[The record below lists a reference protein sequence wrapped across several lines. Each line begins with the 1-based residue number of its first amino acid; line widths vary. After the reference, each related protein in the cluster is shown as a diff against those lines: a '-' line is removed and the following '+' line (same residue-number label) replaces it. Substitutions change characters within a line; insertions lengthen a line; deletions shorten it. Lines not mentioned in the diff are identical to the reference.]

1 MIYLIDE
8 KTKRQAGYGWNAKR
22 FEIYKDTI
30 ESINDYSR
38 FEDDDFMDV
47 VFSKGN
53 VVLFHE
59 SFFNGIAD
67 NKRGIVKEFNRRI
80 ELFGQQERVV
90 FYGGSKSSRKLDGNI
105 AFLPV
110 NVMYEHLGFYLNKV
124 VEGCD
129 DIGYLIWGENP
140 EIDKCLIEGISK
152 ANKEMF
158 NENYDYSSVTSKVL
172 VIISSD
178 KNQLYIS
185 SESNPQIVIKEL
197 YPDNKA
203 DEPISDGLLHEY
215 VCDWLSEKEYDSILL
230 PLCFGPVLSDFN
242 GLRLAMHIRCTNTI
256 NRNKPI
262 SIYGIE
268 DIPQLINNEYF
279 DILKMK
285 ATQLVNYDNKSIL
298 SSMKTIIAP
307 LEYDEL
313 RNEIVKVKINLP
325 QNYIDSHSIA
335 NEWAIYRWAKTIGV
349 KDSDI
354 EKVIHT
360 VESNLYFKYLNTI
373 YPVLPQGQLAEKEL
387 TVSANIAKK
396 PKVLL
401 VDDEAEKGWYEIFC
415 KIIYD
420 INKFDF
426 DHLDDE
432 FNEKTPDEIVDIVH
446 NKIVADDID
455 IVILDYRLHRHDF
468 FAEKIEKVTGYKVLN
483 DIKNKI
489 NRGVQVVVLSATNK
503 IWNWEALQEA
513 GANAFIL
520 KDNPESNYEDL
531 STIKTIQSFISQL
544 DECCGRLF
552 LKQFYD
558 NYKKL
563 ESSFL
568 PRRSK
573 KSSAP
578 LPKEFVDEA
587 MKWFKISCDLFKSGV
602 TEENK
607 AAAFLFL
614 FSVIENI
621 ANRVINIDVPE
632 NDTDNLGNAIWKYKF
647 RSKNQYIMSFDT
659 NMNKTQYPL
668 TLAYG
673 KPIPWIQKILN
684 AFDFISVYG
693 VSKDIKDLVDKRNN
707 FIHANA
713 TTGKK
718 INIIESDVIT
728 LHDIVFDGL
737 INIK

>member
-1 MIYLIDE
+1 MIYIIDE
-8 KTKRQAGYGWNAKR
+8 KTNRQSSFGWNAEK
-22 FEIYKDTI
+22 FEKYKELIYPI
-30 ESINDYSR
+30 HDYAILSDNS
-38 FEDDDFMDV
+38 FV
-47 VFSKGN
+47 NAVFSIEN
-53 VVLFHE
+53 VVLLHE
-59 SFFNGIAD
+59 SFFNGINLD
-67 NKRGIVKEFNRRI
+67 NKAMANDFQNKLDSFANEGKIFVAY
-80 ELFGQQERVV
+80 
-90 FYGGSKSSRKLDGNI
+90 YGGSKRSRKIDGNK
-105 AFLPV
+105 AYLPV
-110 NVMYEHLGFYLNKV
+110 SVFYEHLEVYLENCQSGKM
-124 VEGCD
+124 
-129 DIGYLIWGENP
+129 DINYLLWGDNP
-140 EIDKCLIEGISK
+140 QIEKQLTDKIKE
-152 ANKEMF
+152 ANEKMQEDQL
-158 NENYDYSSVTSKVL
+158 DYSSVDANVL
-172 VIISSD
+172 ILTTADSNRLVLPGLRSRSERLFPDPKASD
-178 KNQLYIS
+178 
-185 SESNPQIVIKEL
+185 
-197 YPDNKA
+197 
-203 DEPISDGLLHEY
+203 PISDELLHSKVTE
-215 VCDWLSEKEYDSILL
+215 WLSDHTFNAIIL
-230 PLCFGPVLSDFN
+230 PLCIGPVLSDYN
-242 GLRLAMHIRCTNTI
+242 GLRLATHIRCTVTPNQ
-256 NRNKPI
+256 NVPI
-262 SIYGIE
+262 YIYSVVDLSFIIGN
-268 DIPQLINNEYF
+268 DYF
-279 DILKMK
+279 DIIKTNGVFLIG
-285 ATQLVNYDNKSIL
+285 YDNMSIKKAIIDSRIIIEKESLITEMKKVHL
-298 SSMKTIIAP
+298 SIPK
-307 LEYDEL
+307 
-313 RNEIVKVKINLP
+313 
-325 QNYIDSHSIA
+325 NYIDNHSIS
-335 NEWAIYRWAKTIGV
+335 NEWAIYRWAKTIDV
-349 KDSDI
+349 KDKDI
-354 EKVIHT
+354 KDVIKT

-373 YPVLPQGQLAEKEL
+373 YPVLPQGQMKEQNL
-387 TVSANIAKK
+387 TISTNLSKK

-401 VDDEAEKGWYEIFC
+401 VDDEAEKGWYKIFY
-415 KIIYD
+415 KIIDD

-426 DHLDDE
+426 CRLDDE
-432 FNEKTPDEIVDIVH
+432 FNGKTQDEIVDIVH
-446 NKIVADDID
+446 NKIVDDDID
-455 IVILDYRLHRHDF
+455 IVILDYRLHKDDF
-468 FAEKIEKVTGYKVLN
+468 FVDKITKVTGYKVLDN
-483 DIKNKI
+483 IKNNI

-503 IWNWEALQEA
+503 IWNWEKLQEV
-513 GANAFIL
+513 GADAFIM

-531 STIKTIQSFISQL
+531 TTIKTIQSFISQL
-544 DECCGRLF
+544 DECCVRLF

-632 NDTDNLGNAIWKYKF
+632 NDMDNLGNAIWKYKF

-668 TLAYG
+668 IVAYG

-718 INIIESDVIT
+718 INITESDVIT